1 MISVFEDYNDDN
13 LIRLWQNRRKNKR
26 KAAKWGGSRPGRQ
39 HIARERAEGARR
51 IWDDY
56 LKPGAKYQDYYFRR
70 RYRMSLRLYLKIN
83 GGFRRWTSTLFANA
97 TPQKE

>member
-56 LKPGAKYQDYYFRR
+56 LKPGAKYQDLYSPR
-70 RYRMSLRLYLKIN
+70 RYRISERLYLNIN
-83 GGFRRWTSTLFANA
+83 RGFTRGIRCLFAKA
-97 TPQKE
+97 TPRKE